1 MHLFWHRP
9 KEPLRILLQTPVR
22 GWQNGYFVLAG
33 PVKVASHFSTYSTY
47 LIKPLIYD
55 VLFSKSQWFLFAFS
69 CLLVCVFPSF
79 HFFNSNTL
87 VVRWS
92 WSTQFSN
99 GFASLKVTKDQRN
112 VIYIYIIDKYTLD
125 LWWDYVWW
133 IFHGNFCSCTCC
145 LPTFWVWGW
154 RTASVKEET
163 EEESARR
170 IRIQSKEEGRGT
182 GNIRVYLRIGHPIH
196 IYSLFHFWWWF
207 WTSFSKLKIAIL
219 GGK

>member
-22 GWQNGYFVLAG
+22 GWRNGYFVLAG

-112 VIYIYIIDKYTLD
+112 VIIYIYIDKCTLD
-125 LWWDYVWW
+125 LWWDYVWG
-133 IFHGNFCSCTCC
+133 IFHGSFCSCTCC

-163 EEESARR
+163 EGGIGPENPNTIERR
-170 IRIQSKEEGRGT
+170 RTRHWKPLLGLSENWVPYSHLPS
-182 GNIRVYLRIGHPIH
+182 GNL
-196 IYSLFHFWWWF
+196 
-207 WTSFSKLKIAIL
+207 T
-219 GGK
+219 